1 MQDNAIHK
9 YLTRI
14 MIIIV
19 LFVILLYVALMQVS
33 KGARFHQLNSLHLKY
48 VVELK
53 SRLANHSS
61 TLDFNIDDIRETVLN
76 IRQQPADCL
85 ALITS
90 FDRTV
95 MALIKTDNAIA
106 LCHADLATADQVLTI
121 IDEYQNGAFSAQQLY
136 DELYK
141 ASAVFTQNSA
151 QFEEPITATVEFI
164 VTSSIVSFGA
174 VSLFMVFFVTYAS
187 KAISSTAKT
196 MVETT
201 EALEHSE
208 QKNKKLAHYD
218 SLTGLPN
225 RNLFNKELKQSLQL
239 ATDKNAKLALLFID
253 LDRFK
258 NVNDS
263 LGHQA
268 GDELIRNV
276 GQRLNDSI
284 RSSDTLARI
293 GGDEFNILLPGIKS
307 AHQAAIVA
315 NKIIKQLEQPCVIAG
330 HTVYAT
336 VSIGIATYPEDAQSA
351 DDLQKYA
358 DLAMYHAK
366 ENGRNKYDF
375 YAKEL
380 TASVDKKLK
389 LEQHLYQA
397 INEKQFVLHYQ
408 PIVDLKTMKTQGA
421 EALVRWQ
428 HPDIGVV
435 SPADFI
441 PLAEE
446 TGLIV
451 ELGDWIL
458 HQACQTAKNW
468 IESCP
473 DFFISVN
480 VSPLQLR
487 SKHFLDTV
495 RMALH
500 DNGIPASALHIEIT
514 ENLKVHQDP
523 ATLALFSYLHKMGVH
538 LSLDD
543 FGTGHSSL
551 SYLHSLPFDVLKI
564 DRSFLTMHSNE
575 NKTNI
580 VSSIVTMA
588 HGLKLKVIAEGL
600 ESAACLEFVTG
611 VNCDYAQGYYLG
623 RPVPAEELEYNKV
636 HAFPS
641 LQQTKSA

>member
-1 MQDNAIHK
+1 MKDNAIRK
-9 YLTRI
+9 YLFRI
-14 MIIIV
+14 IAIV
-19 LFVILLYVALMQVS
+19 ILFVCLLYVGLMQIS
-33 KGARFHQLNSLHLKY
+33 KGATFHQLNSLHLKY

-53 SRLANHSS
+53 SRLAQHSS
-61 TLDFNIDDIRETVLN
+61 TLDYNMTDIKIVINN
-76 IRQQPADCL
+76 IRQQPYECL
-85 ALITS
+85 NIITP
-90 FDRTV
+90 FDRYV
-95 MALIKTDNAIA
+95 MGLIKTDYAIE
-106 LCHADLATADQVLTI
+106 LCHIDLAAANDVLKLL
-121 IDEYQNGAFSAQQLY
+121 EQYQDGNISDIKLY
-136 DELYK
+136 DELYQ
-141 ASAVFTQNSA
+141 AAAIFTQNSID
-151 QFEEPITATVEFI
+151 FEAPITQTVEFI
-164 VTSSIVSFGA
+164 YNSTILAFFIISILIVI
-174 VSLFMVFFVTYAS
+174 FVVDAS
-187 KAISSTAKT
+187 KAISATAKN
-196 MVETT
+196 MIETT
-201 EALEHSE
+201 IALESSE
-208 QKNKKLAHYD
+208 QKNRKLAHYD
-218 SLTGLPN
+218 TLTGLPN
-225 RNLFNKELKQSLQL
+225 RNLFNKELKQALQL

-336 VSIGIATYPEDAQSA
+336 VSIGIATYPEDAKSA

-458 HQACQTAKNW
+458 QQACKTAKSW

-487 SKHFLDTV
+487 SKNFLNTV
-495 RMALH
+495 RTALH
-500 DNGIPASALHIEIT
+500 YNSIPASALHIEIT

-523 ATLALFSYLHKMGVH
+523 ATLALFSYLNKMGVH

-551 SYLHSLPFDVLKI
+551 SYLHSLPFNVLKI

-575 NKTNI
+575 DKTSI

-600 ESAACLEFVTG
+600 ESAACIEFVTG

-623 RPVPAEELEYNKV
+623 RPVPAAEFEYNKV
-636 HAFPS
+636 HTLPS
-641 LQQTKSA
+641 LQRDKNA